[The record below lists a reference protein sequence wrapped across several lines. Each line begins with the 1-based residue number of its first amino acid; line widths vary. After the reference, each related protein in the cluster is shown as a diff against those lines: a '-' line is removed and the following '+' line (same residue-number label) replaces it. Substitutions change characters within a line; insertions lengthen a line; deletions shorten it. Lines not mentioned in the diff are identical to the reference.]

1 MTKGILYVRGRLR
14 LPEAKQ
20 QRGEEGERERK
31 REKTK
36 KSSRKFARCGCRE
49 QLLGLGWFFFPF
61 LPCIL
66 GPFRRRGIS
75 RALCCAA
82 PQIQREGGF
91 VASLV
96 PYFAFK
102 IFKAPQKALRG
113 SSKVWKASAI
123 MLF

>member
-1 MTKGILYVRGRLR
+1 MPGWLCV
-14 LPEAKQ
+14 PEAKQ
-20 QRGEEGERERK
+20 QRGEKGEREGK

-36 KSSRKFARCGCRE
+36 KSCRKFARCGCRE
-49 QLLGLGWFFFPF
+49 QLPVFSF
-61 LPCIL
+61 LLCIL
-66 GPFRRRGIS
+66 GQFKRRGIS
-75 RALCCAA
+75 TVLCCAA

-113 SSKVWKASAI
+113 SFKVWKASAI